1 MTKTAPLGQGEVVY
15 GTPRTIPTVL
25 LCQADLMFC
34 GRFWIANSWPDYD
47 EAVKARQAHEV
58 FCGARAGAG
67 GLISVLGEA
76 AHQGLITT
84 KR

>member
-1 MTKTAPLGQGEVVY
+1 MFY

-25 LCQADLMFC
+25 LCQAGQLFC
-34 GRFWIANSWPDYD
+34 GRHWIANTWPQYD
-47 EAVKARQAHEV
+47 QMVKDRQVHEML
-58 FCGARAGAG
+58 CSARAGAG